1 MLRINALGALELLDT
16 AGKPLHRLMQ
26 HDKRIALLFYL
37 LIARPRRAHRR
48 DSLLPIFWPELDV
61 QHARNSLRQALHLL
75 RSTLADDVLHSTAT
89 TVGVHWSRI
98 ACDALDFELLLENGK
113 VKEAMQLYRGDLLP
127 GFYIANAPQFEE
139 WLEIERARLRQVALI
154 AMLQLATE
162 SPDDHAAIHW
172 LRRAEAIAP
181 FQEDI
186 VRDLMHRHVRAEN
199 PGLAL
204 AAYDH
209 LVNRLRK
216 EMDIAVSTSTTRI
229 ADEIRTGH
237 SLRPPVIA
245 GG

>member
-48 DSLLPIFWPELDV
+48 DSLLPIFWPELDA

-89 TVGVHWSRI
+89 TVGVHWNRI
-98 ACDALDFELLLENGK
+98 ACDVIDFEVLLEQGK

-127 GFYIANAPQFEE
+127 GFYIANAPQFEQWVE
-139 WLEIERARLRQVALI
+139 NERTRLRQLALLS
-154 AMLQLATE
+154 MLQLAREAT
-162 SPDDHAAIHW
+162 DDHEAIHW
-172 LRRAEAIAP
+172 LTRAEDIAP

-186 VRDLMHRHVRAEN
+186 VRDLMHRHIRSGN

-204 AAYDH
+204 SAYDQ
-209 LVNRLRK
+209 LADRLRR
-216 EMDIAVSTSTTRI
+216 EMDISVSNSTTKL
-229 ADEIRTGH
+229 ANGIRSDH
-237 SLRPPVIA
+237 SVRAQIIA